1 MSVLVES
8 LAEYVATRLYQPLAV
23 GLKIAPTANSVKRE
37 PVMNTA
43 YPPTVAAVQSVPAC
57 TTSIKNLPINLFGSV
72 MGLAGLGLA
81 WRLSDQYYG
90 IGGMLGEAIGALA
103 GLIFVLLTL
112 GYLTKWVKHPEAVR
126 ADFNHPIISNFF
138 GTVTIALLLLSAVAT
153 PHHPVLGQALWIL
166 GSALTVLL
174 AGLVV
179 FRLFSGSQDPM
190 NAVPAWLIPGVATL
204 DIAVTGA
211 HMPMA
216 WAAEFNLFA
225 LAVGAVVALVFFSQ
239 IFSRLVHQPAMA
251 KGMVPSLM
259 VLIAPF
265 EVGFL
270 AYTNVFGEIDQF
282 ASVLFYFGLFLFV
295 VLSFKVF
302 RRDVPFAPS
311 WWAISFPIAA
321 LSNAALKYAYAHQD
335 NTLLMVIAAAI
346 LLFLTVALT
355 VLLVKTLT
363 SLFSGRL
370 LAG

>member
-1 MSVLVES
+1 
-8 LAEYVATRLYQPLAV
+8 
-23 GLKIAPTANSVKRE
+23 
-37 PVMNTA
+37 MNTA
-43 YPPTVAAVQSVPAC
+43 YTSNAAAAQPV
-57 TTSIKNLPINLFGSV
+57 TTSKTSMKNLPINLFGSV

-103 GLIFVLLTL
+103 GLVFVLLTL
-112 GYLTKWVKHPEAVR
+112 GYLGKWVRHPAAVR
-126 ADFNHPIISNFF
+126 AEFNHPITSNFF
-138 GTVTIALLLLSAVAT
+138 GTVTIALLLLSAVAA
-153 PHHPVLGQALWIL
+153 PHSEMLGQALWIL
-166 GSALTVLL
+166 GSTLTVLL

-179 FRLFSGSQDPM
+179 SRLLSGNQDSL

-211 HMPMA
+211 HMPMP
-216 WAAEFNLFA
+216 WVAEFNLFA
-225 LAVGAVVALVFFSQ
+225 LAVGAVLALVFFTR
-239 IFSRLVHQPAMA
+239 IFSRLVHGDPLA

-270 AYTNVFGEIDQF
+270 AYTNVFGEIDRF
-282 ASVLFYFGLFLFV
+282 ASVLFFFGLFLFV

-321 LSNAALKYAYAHQD
+321 LSNAALKYAHAQD
-335 NTLLMVIAAAI
+335 NSLLMVIAAVI

-355 VLLVKTLT
+355 VLLVKTLK
-363 SLFSGRL
+363 SLFSGKL
-370 LAG
+370 LAN

>member
-1 MSVLVES
+1 
-8 LAEYVATRLYQPLAV
+8 
-23 GLKIAPTANSVKRE
+23 
-37 PVMNTA
+37 MNTA
-43 YPPTVAAVQSVPAC
+43 YPPSVASAQSIHTC

-103 GLIFVLLTL
+103 GLVFVLLTL

-153 PHHPVLGQALWIL
+153 PHHQILGQVLWIL
-166 GSALTVLL
+166 GSVSTVLL

-179 FRLFSGSQDPM
+179 YRLLSGSQDPS

-216 WAAEFNLFA
+216 WVAQFNLFA

-270 AYTNVFGEIDQF
+270 AYTNVFGEVDQF

-321 LSNAALKYAYAHQD
+321 LSNAALKYAHVQD
-335 NTLLMVIAAAI
+335 NTVLVVIAAAI

-355 VLLVKTLT
+355 VLLVKTLI
-363 SLFSGRL
+363 SLYSGKL
-370 LAG
+370 LAN

>member
-1 MSVLVES
+1 
-8 LAEYVATRLYQPLAV
+8 
-23 GLKIAPTANSVKRE
+23 
-37 PVMNTA
+37 MNTA
-43 YPPTVAAVQSVPAC
+43 YTPTVAAAQSVQ
-57 TTSIKNLPINLFGSV
+57 TSNTSIKNLPVNLFGSV

-81 WRLSDQYYG
+81 WRLSGQYYG
-90 IGGMLGEAIGALA
+90 VGGVLGEAIGALA
-103 GLIFVLLTL
+103 GVVFVLLTL
-112 GYLTKWVKHPEAVR
+112 GYLGKWVKHPEAVK
-126 ADFNHPIISNFF
+126 AEFNHPIASNFF
-138 GTVTIALLLLSAVAT
+138 GTVTIALLLLSAVAA
-153 PHHPVLGQALWIL
+153 PHNELLGRALWIL

-179 FRLFSGSQDPM
+179 FRLLSGNQDSS

-216 WAAEFNLFA
+216 WVAEFNLFA
-225 LAVGAVVALVFFSQ
+225 LAVGAVLALVFFTR
-239 IFSRLVHQPAMA
+239 IFSRLVHETTLA

-270 AYTNVFGEIDQF
+270 AYTNVFGEIDRF

-295 VLSFKVF
+295 VLGFKVF
-302 RRDVPFAPS
+302 RRDVPFTPS

-321 LSNAALKYAYAHQD
+321 LSNAALKYAHAQD
-335 NTLLMVIAAAI
+335 NTVLMVIAAVI

-355 VLLVKTLT
+355 VLLVKTLI
-363 SLFSGRL
+363 SLFSGKL
-370 LAG
+370 LAN

>member
-1 MSVLVES
+1 
-8 LAEYVATRLYQPLAV
+8 
-23 GLKIAPTANSVKRE
+23 
-37 PVMNTA
+37 MNTA
-43 YPPTVAAVQSVPAC
+43 YNPTVAAAQPVTASK
-57 TTSIKNLPINLFGSV
+57 TSIKNLPINLFGSV

-81 WRLSDQYYG
+81 WRLSGQYYG
-90 IGGMLGEAIGALA
+90 VGGTLGEAIGVLA
-103 GLIFVLLTL
+103 GLVFVLLAL
-112 GYLTKWVKHPEAVR
+112 GYLTKWINHPEAVR
-126 ADFNHPIISNFF
+126 AEFDHPITSNFF
-138 GTVTIALLLLSAVAT
+138 GTVAIAVLLLSAVAG
-153 PHHPVLGQALWIL
+153 PHNEWLGQALWIL

-179 FRLFSGSQDPM
+179 SRLLSGPQDSS

-204 DIAVTGA
+204 DIALTGA

-225 LAVGAVVALVFFSQ
+225 LAVGAVLALVFFTR
-239 IFSRLVHQPAMA
+239 IFSRLVHETPLA

-259 VLIAPF
+259 VLVAPF

-270 AYTNVFGEIDQF
+270 AYTNVFGEIDRF

-295 VLSFKVF
+295 VLSVKVF

-321 LSNAALKYAYAHQD
+321 LSNAALKYAHAQD
-335 NTLLMVIAAAI
+335 STVLTVIAAAI

-355 VLLVKTLT
+355 VLLVKTLI
-363 SLFSGRL
+363 SLFSGKL
-370 LAG
+370 LAN

>member
-1 MSVLVES
+1 M
-8 LAEYVATRLYQPLAV
+8 AEYVVMRLFQPKAHW
-23 GLKIAPTANSVKRE
+23 LKIATTANSVKRE
-37 PVMNTA
+37 TAMNTA
-43 YPPTVAAVQSVPAC
+43 YTPSVAAAQSIAAR
-57 TTSIKNLPINLFGSV
+57 TTSIKNLPINLFGAV

-81 WRLSDQYYG
+81 WRLNGQYFG
-90 IGGMLGEAIGALA
+90 IGGLLGEAIGAFA
-103 GLIFVLLTL
+103 GLVFVLLTL
-112 GYLTKWVKHPEAVR
+112 GYLGKWVKHPEAVR
-126 ADFNHPIISNFF
+126 GEFNHPVASNFF
-138 GTVTIALLLLSAVAT
+138 GTVTIALLLLSAVAA
-153 PHHPVLGQALWIL
+153 PHSALLGEVLWIV
-166 GSALTVLL
+166 GSGLTVLL

-179 FRLFSGSQDPM
+179 SRLLSGSQDPS

-225 LAVGAVVALVFFSQ
+225 MAVGAVLALVFYSR
-239 IFSRLVHQPAMA
+239 IFSRLVHQAALA

-270 AYTNVFGEIDQF
+270 AYTNVFGEIDRF
-282 ASVLFYFGLFLFV
+282 ASVLFYFGLFLFG

-321 LSNAALKYAYAHQD
+321 LSNAALKYAHAQD
-335 NTLLMVIAAAI
+335 SILLTAIAVFI
-346 LLFLTVALT
+346 LLFLTAALT
-355 VLLVKTLT
+355 VLTVKTLA
-363 SLFSGRL
+363 SLVRGKL
-370 LAG
+370 LAN

>member
-1 MSVLVES
+1 
-8 LAEYVATRLYQPLAV
+8 
-23 GLKIAPTANSVKRE
+23 
-37 PVMNTA
+37 MNTA
-43 YPPTVAAVQSVPAC
+43 YTPNVAATQSVS
-57 TTSIKNLPINLFGSV
+57 TSKTSIKNLPINLFGSV

-81 WRLSDQYYG
+81 WRLSGQHYG
-90 IGGMLGEAIGALA
+90 IGAMLGEAIGAFA
-103 GLIFVLLTL
+103 GLVFVLLTL
-112 GYLTKWVKHPEAVR
+112 GYLSKWVKHPEAVR
-126 ADFNHPIISNFF
+126 AEFNHPVASNFF
-138 GTVTIALLLLSAVAT
+138 GTVTIALLLLSAVAA
-153 PHHPVLGQALWIL
+153 PHSQLLGQALWIL
-166 GSALTVLL
+166 GSGLTVLL

-179 FRLFSGSQDPM
+179 SRLLSSGHDQL

-225 LAVGAVVALVFFSQ
+225 LAVGAVLALVFFTR
-239 IFSRLVHQPAMA
+239 IFSRLVHQTALA

-270 AYTNVFGEIDQF
+270 AYTNVFGEIDRF
-282 ASVLFYFGLFLFV
+282 SGVLFYFGLFLFV

-321 LSNAALKYAYAHQD
+321 LSNAALKYAHAQD
-335 NTLLMVIAAAI
+335 STLLMAIAAVI
-346 LLFLTVALT
+346 LLFLTVALF
-355 VLLVKTLT
+355 VLTVKTLA
-363 SLFSGRL
+363 SLFSGKL
-370 LAG
+370 LAN

>member
-1 MSVLVES
+1 
-8 LAEYVATRLYQPLAV
+8 
-23 GLKIAPTANSVKRE
+23 
-37 PVMNTA
+37 MNTA
-43 YPPTVAAVQSVPAC
+43 YTPNVAAAQSVS
-57 TTSIKNLPINLFGSV
+57 TSKTSIKNLPINLFGSV

-81 WRLSDQYYG
+81 WRLSGQHYG
-90 IGGMLGEAIGALA
+90 VGGVLGEAIGAFA
-103 GLIFVLLTL
+103 GLVFVLLTL
-112 GYLTKWVKHPEAVR
+112 GYLSKWVKHPEAVR
-126 ADFNHPIISNFF
+126 AEFNHPVASNFF
-138 GTVTIALLLLSAVAT
+138 GTVTIALLLLSAVAA
-153 PHHPVLGQALWIL
+153 PHSQLLGQALWIL
-166 GSALTVLL
+166 GSGLTVLL

-179 FRLFSGSQDPM
+179 SRLLSSGHDQL

-225 LAVGAVVALVFFSQ
+225 LAVGAVLALVFFTR
-239 IFSRLVHQPAMA
+239 IFSRLVHQTALA

-270 AYTNVFGEIDQF
+270 AYTNVFGEIDRF

-321 LSNAALKYAYAHQD
+321 LSNAALKYAHAQD
-335 NTLLMVIAAAI
+335 STLLMAIAAVI
-346 LLFLTVALT
+346 LLFLTVALF
-355 VLLVKTLT
+355 VLTVKTLA
-363 SLFSGRL
+363 SLFSGKL
-370 LAG
+370 LAN

>member
-1 MSVLVES
+1 
-8 LAEYVATRLYQPLAV
+8 
-23 GLKIAPTANSVKRE
+23 
-37 PVMNTA
+37 MNTA
-43 YPPTVAAVQSVPAC
+43 SPPSAAAAQAVHTG
-57 TTSIKNLPINLFGSV
+57 TTSIKNLPVNLFGSV
-72 MGLAGLGLA
+72 MGLAGLSLA
-81 WRLSDQYYG
+81 WRLSGQYYG
-90 IGGMLGEAIGALA
+90 VGGALGEAIGALA
-103 GLIFVLLTL
+103 GLVFVVLTL
-112 GYLTKWVKHPEAVR
+112 GYLTKWARHPGAVKAE
-126 ADFNHPIISNFF
+126 FNHPIASNFF
-138 GTVTIALLLLSAVAT
+138 GTVTIAMLLLSAVAA
-153 PHHPVLGQALWIL
+153 PHNEWLGQALWIL
-166 GSALTVLL
+166 GSLLTVLL
-174 AGLVV
+174 AGFVV
-179 FRLFSGSQDPM
+179 LRLLSGNQDAL

-225 LAVGAVVALVFFSQ
+225 LAVGAVLALVFFTR
-239 IFSRLVHQPAMA
+239 IFSRLVHEAPLA

-270 AYTNVFGEIDQF
+270 AYTNVFGEIDRF

-321 LSNAALKYAYAHQD
+321 LSNAALKYAHAQESSVL
-335 NTLLMVIAAAI
+335 TVIAAAI

-355 VLLVKTLT
+355 VLMVKTLI
-363 SLFSGRL
+363 SLFSGKL
-370 LAG
+370 LAN

>member
-1 MSVLVES
+1 MS
-8 LAEYVATRLYQPLAV
+8 
-23 GLKIAPTANSVKRE
+23 
-37 PVMNTA
+37 TA
-43 YPPTVAAVQSVPAC
+43 YTPAAAAAQSTATN

-72 MGLAGLGLA
+72 MGLAGLSLA
-81 WRLSDQYYG
+81 WRLSGQYYS
-90 IGGMLGEAIGALA
+90 IGSLLAEAIGALA
-103 GLIFVLLTL
+103 LLVFVLLAL
-112 GYLTKWVKHPEAVR
+112 GYLTKWLKHPEAVR
-126 ADFNHPIISNFF
+126 AEFNHPIASNFF
-138 GTVTIALLLLSAVAT
+138 GTVTIALLLLSAVVA
-153 PHHPVLGQALWIL
+153 PHSQWFGVSLWML
-166 GSALTVLL
+166 GSVLTVAL

-179 FRLFSGSQDPM
+179 SRLLSGNQDPV

-225 LAVGAVVALVFFSQ
+225 LAVGAVLALVFYTR
-239 IFSRLVHQPAMA
+239 IFSRLVHQAALA

-259 VLIAPF
+259 ILIAPF

-270 AYTNVFGEIDQF
+270 AYTHVFGEIDRF

-321 LSNAALKYAYAHQD
+321 LSNAALKYAHAQD
-335 NTLLMVIAAAI
+335 STLLMVIAAVI
-346 LLFLTVALT
+346 LLFLTLALT
-355 VLLVKTLT
+355 VLSVKTLG
-363 SLFSGRL
+363 SLFSGKL
-370 LAG
+370 LAN

>member
-1 MSVLVES
+1 MMSVLVEQ
-8 LAEYVATRLYQPLAV
+8 LAEYVVVLQFQPKPIW
-23 GLKIAPTANSVKRE
+23 LKITSTANSVKRE
-37 PVMNTA
+37 TAMNAAST
-43 YPPTVAAVQSVPAC
+43 PNVAVAQSVTTS

-81 WRLSDQYYG
+81 WRLNGQYFG
-90 IGGMLGEAIGALA
+90 IGGQLGEAIGAFA
-103 GLIFVLLTL
+103 GLVFVLLTL
-112 GYLTKWVKHPEAVR
+112 GYLTKWFKHPEAVR
-126 ADFNHPIISNFF
+126 GEFNHPVASNFF
-138 GTVTIALLLLSAVAT
+138 GTVTIALLLLCAVAA
-153 PHHPVLGQALWIL
+153 PHSPLLGEALWIL
-166 GSALTVLL
+166 GSVLTVLL

-179 FRLFSGSQDPM
+179 SRLLSGAQDPL

-225 LAVGAVVALVFFSQ
+225 LAVGAVLALVFYTR
-239 IFSRLVHQPAMA
+239 IFSRLVHQAPLA

-270 AYTNVFGEIDQF
+270 AYTNVFGEIDRF

-321 LSNAALKYAYAHQD
+321 LSNAALKYAHAQD
-335 NTLLMVIAAAI
+335 NTVLMAIAVLI
-346 LLFLTVALT
+346 LLFLTVALS
-355 VLLVKTLT
+355 VLTVKTLS
-363 SLFSGRL
+363 SLVRGKL
-370 LAG
+370 LAN